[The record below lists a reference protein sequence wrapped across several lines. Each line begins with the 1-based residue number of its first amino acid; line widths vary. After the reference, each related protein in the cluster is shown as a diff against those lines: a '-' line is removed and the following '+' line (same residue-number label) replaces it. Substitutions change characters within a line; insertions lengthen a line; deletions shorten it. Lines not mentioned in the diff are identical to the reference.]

1 MRKSFL
7 TFRLSKIKEIPVYG
21 SFRAQGFLLQIK
33 KYKKLC
39 HIYSTTI
46 SLFLQ
51 ENNVKNVFYLAY
63 DIFFF
68 ILSHEKEVHIRKEAV
83 FYGNAQ

>member
-7 TFRLSKIKEIPVYG
+7 TFRLSKTKEIPVYG

-33 KYKKLC
+33 NTKNYVIFILA
-39 HIYSTTI
+39 TI

-83 FYGNAQ
+83 FYGTLR